1 MTAKKGLDA
10 ISKRTLELWYKVNEK
25 YGEHVYTLGVNGND
39 KVVLSK
45 GYGKTI
51 ELGTTEV
58 NKALKELLKTKGG
71 QKCETKINQN
81 V

>member
-71 QKCETKINQN
+71 QNHDC
-81 V
+81 